1 LIFPVCPGWPIF
13 PSLWLAW
20 APPFLPQFS
29 LIFEFQ
35 VFLVAKVQFTLLTPL
50 DSVFKLELSH
60 HLMPRFVSWYQ
71 IGLFWCQLASMITI
85 SHLRCLYRIL
95 AHTKASPLSLFT
107 FSDMLLSFTVPI
119 PLGTVTSTITSDH
132 LYAQLTTRD
141 ALTFV
146 TNYSR

>member
-1 LIFPVCPGWPIF
+1 
-13 PSLWLAW
+13 
-20 APPFLPQFS
+20 
-29 LIFEFQ
+29 
-35 VFLVAKVQFTLLTPL
+35 
-50 DSVFKLELSH
+50 
-60 HLMPRFVSWYQ
+60 
-71 IGLFWCQLASMITI
+71 MITI